1 MRKCSFNTSSCNLE
15 GGNNLNTYFTKKNRN
30 GYYFILPS
38 LIFMLALVGFPIVYN
53 FVLSFNNTD
62 VITIGQHSE
71 HFIGL
76 QNYKELFKISTMR
89 ISIIN
94 TFIFTIGSIVLQ
106 FLIGFALAL
115 LFNMKFQLAKPLR
128 GVLLISWMVPVTV
141 TALLS
146 KFMLSSSGGII
157 NAILLA
163 TGIISKPLDFLV
175 SMEMAMP
182 SVIGINVWIGIPF
195 NMILLTTGLS
205 NIPDSYYEAAAVDGA
220 NAFMCFF
227 KITLPLMKASILSV
241 IILGVIY
248 TFKVFDLIFVSTG
261 GGPVD
266 ATEVMSTYAYRLS
279 FTQYSFSK
287 GAAVANVLFLILFA
301 VGLIYIKLIGKDEV
315 ME

>member
-1 MRKCSFNTSSCNLE
+1 VKTSL
-15 GGNNLNTYFTKKNRN
+15 TKKKRE
-30 GYYFILPS
+30 GYYFVLPS
-38 LIFMLALVGFPIVYN
+38 LIFMLAFVGFPIVYN

-71 HFIGL
+71 KFVGL
-76 QNYKELFKISTMR
+76 QNYIDLFKISTMR
-89 ISIIN
+89 TSIIN
-94 TFIFTIGSIVLQ
+94 TIVFTAGSIILQ
-106 FLIGFALAL
+106 FVIGFALAL
-115 LFNMKFQLAKPLR
+115 LFNKNFRLAKPIR
-128 GVLLISWMVPVTV
+128 GILLISWMVPVTV

-157 NAILLA
+157 NEILMNLHF
-163 TGIISKPLDFLV
+163 ISKPLDFLV
-175 SMEMAMP
+175 SLNMAMP

-205 NIPDSYYEAAAVDGA
+205 NIPDSYYEAAEVDGA
-220 NAFMCFF
+220 NAFVRFF
-227 KITLPLMKASILSV
+227 KITLPLMKASMLSV

-287 GAAVANVLFLILFA
+287 GAAVANILFLLLFA
-301 VGLIYIKLIGKDEV
+301 VGLLYIKMVGKDEV

>member
-1 MRKCSFNTSSCNLE
+1 MK
-15 GGNNLNTYFTKKNRN
+15 TYFTKKNRE
-30 GYYFILPS
+30 GYYFVLPS

-71 HFIGL
+71 KFVGL
-76 QNYKELFKISTMR
+76 QNYIDLFKISTMR
-89 ISIIN
+89 TSIIN
-94 TFIFTIGSIVLQ
+94 TIVFTAGSIILQ
-106 FLIGFALAL
+106 FVLGFALAL
-115 LFNMKFQLAKPLR
+115 LFNKNFRLAKPIR
-128 GVLLISWMVPVTV
+128 GILLISWMVPVTV

-157 NAILLA
+157 NEILLNLHF
-163 TGIISKPLDFLV
+163 ISKPLDFLV
-175 SMEMAMP
+175 SLNMAMP

-205 NIPDSYYEAAAVDGA
+205 NIPVSYYEAAEVDGA
-220 NAFMCFF
+220 NAFVRFF
-227 KITLPLMKASILSV
+227 KITLPLMKASMLSV
-241 IILGVIY
+241 IVLGVIY

-287 GAAVANVLFLILFA
+287 GAAVANILFLMLFA
-301 VGLIYIKLIGKDEV
+301 VGLIYIRMVGKDEV

>member
-1 MRKCSFNTSSCNLE
+1 VK
-15 GGNNLNTYFTKKNRN
+15 TYFTKKNRE
-30 GYYFILPS
+30 GYYFVLPS

-71 HFIGL
+71 KFVGL
-76 QNYKELFKISTMR
+76 QNYIDLFKISTMR
-89 ISIIN
+89 TSIIN
-94 TFIFTIGSIVLQ
+94 TIVFTAGSIILQ
-106 FLIGFALAL
+106 FVLGFALAL
-115 LFNMKFQLAKPLR
+115 LFNKNFRLAKPIR
-128 GVLLISWMVPVTV
+128 GILLISWMVPVTV

-157 NAILLA
+157 NEILLNLHF
-163 TGIISKPLDFLV
+163 ISKPLDFLV
-175 SMEMAMP
+175 SLNMAMP

-205 NIPDSYYEAAAVDGA
+205 NIPVSYYEAAEVDGA
-220 NAFMCFF
+220 NAFVRFF
-227 KITLPLMKASILSV
+227 KITLPLMKASMLSV
-241 IILGVIY
+241 IVLGVIY

-287 GAAVANVLFLILFA
+287 GAAVANILFLMLFA
-301 VGLIYIKLIGKDEV
+301 VGLIYIRMVGKDEV

>member
-1 MRKCSFNTSSCNLE
+1 MK
-15 GGNNLNTYFTKKNRN
+15 TYFTKKNRE
-30 GYYFILPS
+30 GYYFVLPS
-38 LIFMLALVGFPIVYN
+38 LIFMLALVGFPIMYN

-71 HFIGL
+71 KFVGL
-76 QNYKELFKISTMR
+76 QNYIDLFKISTMKT
-89 ISIIN
+89 SIIN
-94 TFIFTIGSIVLQ
+94 TIVFTAGSIILQ
-106 FLIGFALAL
+106 FVLGFALAL
-115 LFNMKFQLAKPLR
+115 LFNKNFRLAKPIR
-128 GVLLISWMVPVTV
+128 GILLISWMVPVTV

-157 NAILLA
+157 NEILLNLHF
-163 TGIISKPLDFLV
+163 ISKPLDFLV
-175 SMEMAMP
+175 SLNMAMP

-205 NIPDSYYEAAAVDGA
+205 NIPDSYYEAAEVDGA
-220 NAFMCFF
+220 NAFVRFF
-227 KITLPLMKASILSV
+227 KITLPLMKASMLSV

-266 ATEVMSTYAYRLS
+266 TTEVMSTYAYRLS

-287 GAAVANVLFLILFA
+287 GAAVANILFLMLFA
-301 VGLIYIKLIGKDEV
+301 VGLIYIRMVGKDEV